1 MSKLTEG
8 ESVKRSVDISA
19 DTMKKIKM
27 IGKKEDRSVTW
38 VINNLLKKAL
48 EIK

>member
-1 MSKLTEG
+1 MSKITEG
-8 ESVKRSVDISA
+8 DTIKRSVDITA

-27 IGKKEDRSVTW
+27 IATKDDRSVTW